1 MTNIHHVTTTS
12 TLTQP
17 TITQLLKQANIF
29 LNSAIQTPAVLPTHT
44 GKLIT
49 TLFFEP
55 STRTLN
61 SFLIAAKRLN
71 ALTLSP
77 NLSHS
82 ALCKG
87 ESLEDT
93 IHTLEAM
100 GTDCFIIRHSDDN
113 LINHVRNIVN
123 KDTSIINAGSGITEH
138 PSQALLDLMTIQQ
151 HYPVLNSI
159 KVAIIGDIKHSRVV
173 GSLLPLL
180 TTMGVR
186 HISCIGPH
194 EWLSTAINH
203 DNITYSS
210 DIETGLKD
218 ADVIMTLRI
227 QKERLSKTEQLDE
240 NLYSHQFC
248 LTPDRLK
255 LANPQAIVM
264 HPGPMNQHTEI
275 HPAVATSKQSVILSQ
290 VKNGVAMRMALI
302 DYCLNAATQH

>member
-1 MTNIHHVTTTS
+1 MTNTHHIITTK

-17 TITQLLKQANIF
+17 IITQLLEQANVF
-29 LNSAIQTPAVLPTHT
+29 LNTAIQQPAVLPSHT

-71 ALTLSP
+71 ALTISP

-93 IHTLEAM
+93 IHTLETM
-100 GTDCFIIRHSDDN
+100 GTNCFIIRHSDDN
-113 LINHVRNIVN
+113 LINHVSNIVN

-151 HYPVLNSI
+151 HYPALNAI
-159 KVAIIGDIKHSRVV
+159 KIAIIGDIKHSRVV
-173 GSLLPLL
+173 SSLLPLL
-180 TTMGVR
+180 TTMGMCN
-186 HISCIGPH
+186 ISCIGPQA
-194 EWLSTAINH
+194 WLPTTTNH
-203 DNITYSS
+203 DSITCSS
-210 DIETGLKD
+210 DIEAGLKD

-227 QKERLSKTEQLDE
+227 QKERLSKAEQLDE
-240 NLYSHQFC
+240 NLYRHQFC
-248 LTPDRLK
+248 LTPDRLN
-255 LANPQAIVM
+255 LASPQAIVM

-275 HPAVATSKQSVILSQ
+275 HPAVSTSQQSVILSQ

-302 DYCLNAATQH
+302 NYCLNATIQH